1 MKSIKF
7 LAVALVAMVAFAA
20 CSKEKSAELV
30 LDRTSLYFTAWGDPA
45 QRVRYVAREADGG
58 VAIASLSPGWNA
70 MMDYATQSILVW
82 PEGATEEGVTN
93 DDLPKEGS
101 VVVNALNKEGKATS
115 YNIYVYICETHL
127 VGVNSAANCYV
138 LTTPGVNYTFDV
150 MHRPVDGA
158 PLDTKSVKLLWQ
170 SNSGVVKNVN
180 LVDGKATFYVAPS
193 EADATRLEET
203 NAVVAACDASGEVIW
218 SWHLWI
224 VNNNPLAAYDTYSNG
239 KSFMRVNLGAFTN
252 SEGEID
258 EQKIYDSY
266 GMYYQWG
273 RKEPFQRPYYF
284 DAAGADDETRYTELG
299 TYIKEE
305 HIESSATTGTVDYAR
320 KNPLQFIFNSE
331 GESGDWLA
339 SANNELWSDGEK
351 SINDPCPYGWR
362 VPAADDL
369 KVLTLDDA
377 TDNTPLE
384 SARKQYGWHLSDD
397 VSHYFY
403 PACGRRRYS
412 DGKVENMNSKEG
424 VYPSQPQ
431 PWEGYYWTSTT
442 DGGKSVALYFDLTT
456 TRTINKFELNHAARR
471 ANGFQIRCVK
481 E

>member
-20 CSKEKSAELV
+20 CSKEKSAELI

-45 QRVRYVAREADGG
+45 QRVRYVARDAEGG
-58 VAIASLSPGWNA
+58 VAIASLSPGLNA
-70 MMDYATQSILVW
+70 SRDYATQSILVW

-115 YNIYVYICETHL
+115 YTIYVYICETHL

-224 VNNNPLAAYDTYSNG
+224 VNNNPLAAYDTY
-239 KSFMRVNLGAFTN
+239 
-252 SEGEID
+252 
-258 EQKIYDSY
+258 
-266 GMYYQWG
+266 
-273 RKEPFQRPYYF
+273 
-284 DAAGADDETRYTELG
+284 
-299 TYIKEE
+299 
-305 HIESSATTGTVDYAR
+305 
-320 KNPLQFIFNSE
+320 
-331 GESGDWLA
+331 
-339 SANNELWSDGEK
+339 
-351 SINDPCPYGWR
+351 
-362 VPAADDL
+362 
-369 KVLTLDDA
+369 
-377 TDNTPLE
+377 
-384 SARKQYGWHLSDD
+384 
-397 VSHYFY
+397 
-403 PACGRRRYS
+403 
-412 DGKVENMNSKEG
+412 
-424 VYPSQPQ
+424 
-431 PWEGYYWTSTT
+431 
-442 DGGKSVALYFDLTT
+442 
-456 TRTINKFELNHAARR
+456 
-471 ANGFQIRCVK
+471 
-481 E
+481 